1 MPILV
6 LHGDS
11 FLVAEKLAQIRQKLG
26 PEHLLESN
34 THKLTGNSVTLEH
47 LRAVSSAMPFL
58 AEYRLVVVEGL
69 LGSFEA
75 RGPRRRSGGSSKTWL
90 ARWEGLA
97 NYAGEVPPTTQLVFV
112 DELLRANNPL
122 LKALA
127 GNAEVQRFSVPRG
140 EELARWIRDRA
151 KSKGASISPGALRL
165 PEPVRGTKL
174 ASAGN
179 GVGEA
184 VSLRWGRTDRRRPRK
199 SDGGAGTG
207 GEHLHR
213 RGRHCSGEPFAGA
226 SAIAG
231 SFGMMARRYPT
242 FRR

>member
-11 FLVAEKLAQIRQKLG
+11 FLVAEKLAQIRRKLG

-34 THKLTGNSVTLEH
+34 THKLTGNSVTLDH

-75 RGPRRRSGGSSKTWL
+75 RGPQRRGGGSSRNRL
-90 ARWEGLA
+90 ARWEGLGD
-97 NYAGEVPPTTQLVFV
+97 YGGEVPPTTHLIFV

-122 LKALA
+122 LRAIA
-127 GNAEVQRFSVPRG
+127 TNAEVQRFSVPRG
-140 EELARWIRDRA
+140 EELARWIRDKA

-165 PEPVRGTKL
+165 LSQYVGAKP
-174 ASAGN
+174 ASAGH

-184 VSLRWGRTDRRRPRK
+184 VSLRRGRTDRRGPRQ
-199 SDGGAGTG
+199 SDGGSGTG
-207 GEHLHR
+207 SKHLR
-213 RGRHCSGEPFAGA
+213 RRRRHCSGEPFAGA
-226 SAIAG
+226 AAIAAA
-231 SFGMMARRYPT
+231 SE
-242 FRR
+242 